1 MKSVTDRLTESVLM
15 EILEN
20 AFQWFVVV
28 DKESNILYINEEYCK
43 FLETTREEAI
53 GKPVDQVIENTRMH
67 EVVETGE
74 EHIASPHF
82 IKGTYMLANRV
93 PLRVDGEIVGAF
105 GSVIFRDLNDWHNLS
120 SHVRTTMEK
129 IKIGQATEKTNF
141 QLQDILG
148 SSDSI
153 KSIKETIRMIAPSD
167 LPVLIQGESGTGKE
181 MFAQSI
187 HYLSNRSEKPFVK
200 VNCAA
205 IPAEFLE
212 LELFG
217 SVVSTDQ
224 IQRKGRFQQAEGGT
238 LFLDDLGDMPLSMQ
252 VKLLRVL
259 QEGTIEPIGSH
270 NANKVNVRIIAAV
283 NQPLKNLMEAG
294 KLREDLYY
302 RIHAIT
308 LQIPPLRQRM
318 DDFKEIT
325 NHLFHETIAKVG
337 NRNLSIAPETM
348 HYLQEYSWPGNVRE
362 LQNVIQAAVYL
373 TTGDVIEPTVLPQ
386 GVRAK
391 SRYYTSNT
399 QTLQQAVEQLER
411 DIIADTLQMYPNKR
425 EAAEVLGLSRSTFY
439 EKLKKYEF

>member
-1 MKSVTDRLTESVLM
+1 MTSVTDRLTESVLL

-28 DKESNILYINEEYCK
+28 DKEANILYINEEYCK

-53 GKPVDQVIENTRMH
+53 GKPVNQVIENSRMH
-67 EVVETGE
+67 EVIKTGE

-82 IKGTYMLANRV
+82 IKGNYMLANRV
-93 PLRVDGEIVGAF
+93 PVRVDDEIVGAF
-105 GSVIFRDLNDWHNLS
+105 GSVIFRDLNDWQNLS
-120 SHVRTTMEK
+120 SQVRTTMEK
-129 IKIGQATEKTNF
+129 IKIGQSTEKATF
-141 QLQDILG
+141 RLQDILG

-153 KSIKETIRMIAPSD
+153 RSIKETIQMIAPSD

-217 SVVSTDQ
+217 SVGSTEQ
-224 IQRKGRFQQAEGGT
+224 LQRKGRIHQAEGGT
-238 LFLDDLGDMPLSMQ
+238 LFLDDLGDMPLSLQ

-270 NANKVNVRIIAAV
+270 NANEVNVRIIAAV
-283 NQPLKNLMEAG
+283 NQPLKTLMESG
-294 KLREDLYY
+294 KFREDLYY
-302 RIHAIT
+302 RIHAVT

-318 DDFKEIT
+318 EDFEEIT
-325 NHLFHETIAKVG
+325 NHFFHETIAKVG
-337 NRNLSIAPETM
+337 KRNLSIAPGTM
-348 HYLQEYSWPGNVRE
+348 QTLKEYSWPGNVRE
-362 LQNVIQAAVYL
+362 LQNIIQAAVYL
-373 TTGDVIEPTVLPQ
+373 TNGDLVEPSVLPQ

-391 SRYYTSNT
+391 SLYYTGST

-411 DIIADTLQMYPNKR
+411 NIIAETLQMYENKR
-425 EAAEVLGLSRSTFY
+425 EAAEALGVSRSTFY

>member
-1 MKSVTDRLTESVLM
+1 MKSVTDRLTESILL

-28 DKESNILYINEEYCK
+28 DKNANILYINEEYCK

-53 GKPVDQVIENTRMH
+53 GTPVTEVIENSRMR

-74 EHIASPHF
+74 VHIASPHF

-93 PLRVDGEIVGAF
+93 PLKVDGEIVGAF

-129 IKIGQATEKTNF
+129 IKIGYATEKATF

-148 SSDSI
+148 TSDSI
-153 KSIKETIRMIAPSD
+153 RSIKETIQMIAPSD

-187 HYLSNRSEKPFVK
+187 HYLSNRSDKPFVK

-205 IPAEFLE
+205 IPADFLE

-217 SVVSTDQ
+217 SVGSTEQ
-224 IQRKGRFQQAEGGT
+224 NQRKGRFHQAEGGT
-238 LFLDDLGDMPLSMQ
+238 LFLDDLGDMPLPLQ
-252 VKLLRVL
+252 VELLRVL

-270 NANKVNVRIIAAV
+270 KAIKVNVRIIAAV
-283 NQPLKNLMEAG
+283 NQPLKTLMESG
-294 KLREDLYY
+294 KFREDLYY

-318 DDFKEIT
+318 DDFEEIT
-325 NHLFHETIAKVG
+325 SHFFHETIAKVG
-337 NRNLSIAPETM
+337 KRNLSIATETM
-348 HYLQEYSWPGNVRE
+348 QYLKEYSWPGNVRE
-362 LQNVIQAAVYL
+362 LYNVIQAAVYL
-373 TTGDVIEPTVLPQ
+373 TNGDVILPSALPQ
-386 GVRAK
+386 EVRIK

-411 DIIADTLQMYPNKR
+411 DIISETLQAFPSRR
-425 EAAEVLGLSRSTFY
+425 EAAKVLGLSKSTFY

>member
-1 MKSVTDRLTESVLM
+1 MKSVMEKLTESVLL

-20 AFQWFVVV
+20 AFQWLVVV
-28 DKESNILYINEEYCK
+28 DKEAHIIYINEEYCK
-43 FLETTREEAI
+43 FLDTTREEAI
-53 GKPVDQVIENTRMH
+53 GTPVDEVIENSRMM

-74 EHIASPHF
+74 VHIASPHF

-93 PLRVDGEIVGAF
+93 PLEVDGEIVGAF
-105 GSVIFRDLNDWHNLS
+105 GSVMFRDLNDWHNLS

-129 IKIGQATEKTNF
+129 IKIGQATEKANF

-153 KSIKETIRMIAPSD
+153 SSVKETIQMIAPSD

-187 HYLSNRSEKPFVK
+187 HYLSNRSDKPFVK

-205 IPAEFLE
+205 IPADFLE

-217 SVVSTDQ
+217 SVGSTEQ
-224 IQRKGRFQQAEGGT
+224 IQRKGRFHQAEGGT
-238 LFLDDLGDMPLSMQ
+238 LFLDDLGDMPLSLQ

-270 NANKVNVRIIAAV
+270 KANKVNVRIIAAV
-283 NQPLKNLMEAG
+283 NQPLKTLLESG
-294 KLREDLYY
+294 KFREDLYY

-318 DDFKEIT
+318 DDFEEIT
-325 NHLFHETIAKVG
+325 THFFNETIAKVG
-337 NRNLSIAPETM
+337 KRNISIAPETM
-348 HYLQEYSWPGNVRE
+348 QCLKDYSWPGNVRE

-373 TTGDVIEPTVLPQ
+373 TNGNVIEPSALPQ
-386 GVRAK
+386 EVRVK
-391 SRYYTSNT
+391 SSYFTNNR
-399 QTLQQAVEQLER
+399 QTLQQAVEQMER
-411 DIIADTLQMYPNKR
+411 SIISETLQLYPNRR
-425 EAAEVLGLSRSTFY
+425 EAAKALGLSKSTFY